1 MGLAVG
7 GCVFEQDG
15 GRAHGLVFSCSAL
28 LHRIASLGSAGE
40 YADMASTA
48 HNKRARRSGW
58 SGLIGAGSLGLMI
71 LAGSAMMTGC
81 MSRERTLVSSRAAGD
96 EAYRLGDY
104 DMAAGYYEKYLEE
117 RPGRRE
123 VMYDLGRAY
132 EGMGEMSA
140 AREAF
145 TLAYELDPFN
155 PKYIDAMA
163 RSVAANGEIG
173 RAFDILEQI
182 AMESAKSDAYA
193 RLGGFLLEYG
203 FPDESVLAYTI
214 AAKIDPSAASYLD
227 LAKIYGVFEDKDGEL
242 DALSRA
248 MWFDSDSAAIKSR
261 VRELGGV
268 PGPTFA
274 KPSKP

>member
-1 MGLAVG
+1 
-7 GCVFEQDG
+7 
-15 GRAHGLVFSCSAL
+15 
-28 LHRIASLGSAGE
+28 
-40 YADMASTA
+40 MANMA

-58 SGLIGAGSLGLMI
+58 SGLIGAGSLGLII
-71 LAGSAMMTGC
+71 LSGSAMTGC
-81 MSRERTLVSSRAAGD
+81 VTRERTLVSSRAAGD
-96 EAYRLGDY
+96 KAYRQGDY
-104 DMAAGYYEKYLEE
+104 NSAAGHYEQYLEE
-117 RPGRRE
+117 RPARRD

-155 PKYIDAMA
+155 PEYIDAMA

-227 LAKIYGVFEDKDGEL
+227 LAKIYGAFEDTDGEL
-242 DALSRA
+242 DALARA
-248 MWFDSDSAAIKSR
+248 LWFDSDSASIKSR

-274 KPSKP
+274 KPPKP